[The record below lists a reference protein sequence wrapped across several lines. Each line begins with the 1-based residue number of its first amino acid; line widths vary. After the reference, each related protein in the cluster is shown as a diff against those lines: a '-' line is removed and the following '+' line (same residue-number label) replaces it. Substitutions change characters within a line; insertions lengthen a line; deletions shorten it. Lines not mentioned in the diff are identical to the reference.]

1 MTGTAEA
8 PTQADHDTGLDV
20 HLDVQ
25 GWPSTVRRS
34 GSGRTVVF
42 LHGAFFPS
50 RWLPFHD
57 ALAARFD
64 LVAPVTPGYLEG
76 GPPAWMLGWDDLVL
90 HQRALLDQLD
100 IERFD
105 LVGYD
110 IGGWMAANFAAF
122 HPERVRSLTVIAPM
136 GLRVPDAPP
145 MEWMAAD
152 PQRVVDAL
160 FNGDPGDHAD
170 LFPPPSD
177 IEGFVNA
184 YGENGVTAR
193 LIWEKRYD
201 TRLDRRLSNISVPAR
216 VITPADDR
224 IIPAVH
230 AQRWADTLRDATL
243 TTLDG
248 VGHALLVQDPAG
260 VADVVAD
267 FIESV
272 PASPTSPSAQTGAA
286 S

>member
-1 MTGTAEA
+1 MTDTAA
-8 PTQADHDTGLDV
+8 PTQTDIELDV
-20 HLDVQ
+20 E
-25 GWPSTVRRS
+25 GWPSTVRRA

-42 LHGAFFPS
+42 LHGAFFPT
-50 RWLPFHD
+50 RWLAFHD
-57 ALAARFD
+57 GLASRFD

-90 HQRALLDQLD
+90 HQRALLDALEVD
-100 IERFD
+100 RFD

-122 HPERVRSLTVIAPM
+122 HPERVRSLTVISPM
-136 GLRVPDAPP
+136 GLRVSDAPP

-160 FNGDPGDHAD
+160 FNGEPGDHAD

-201 TRLDRRLSNISVPAR
+201 TRLDRRLSNIDLPAH
-216 VITPADDR
+216 VITPVDDR

-230 AQRWADTLRDATL
+230 GERWAEVLPAATL
-243 TTLDG
+243 TTIDG
-248 VGHALLVQDPAG
+248 VGHALLVQDPAR

-272 PASPTSPSAQTGAA
+272 PASADQSGA
-286 S
+286 SS

>member
-1 MTGTAEA
+1 MTDTA
-8 PTQADHDTGLDV
+8 PVTTADRSIER
-20 HLDVQ
+20 DVQ
-25 GWPSTVRRS
+25 GWPTTVRRS

-42 LHGAFFPS
+42 LHGAFFPTK
-50 RWLPFHD
+50 WLPFHE

-64 LVAPVTPGYLEG
+64 LVAPVAPGYLEG
-76 GPPAWMLGWDDLVL
+76 GPPDWMLGFDDLVL
-90 HQRALLDQLD
+90 HQRALLDALD
-100 IERFD
+100 VDRFD

-122 HPERVRSLTVIAPM
+122 HPDRVRSLTAIAPM
-136 GLRVPDAPP
+136 GLRVPDAPA

-160 FNGDPGDHAD
+160 FNGEPGEHRD

-177 IEGFVNA
+177 IEGFVGA

-193 LIWEKRYD
+193 LIWERRYD
-201 TRLDRRLSNISVPAR
+201 TRLDRRLVNITVPAHL
-216 VITPADDR
+216 IAPADDR
-224 IIPAVH
+224 VVPAVH
-230 AQRWADTLRDATL
+230 AERWAEILPDSTL

-248 VGHALLVQDPAG
+248 VGHALLVQDPER
-260 VADVVAD
+260 VAAAVAD

-272 PASPTSPSAQTGAA
+272 PTDTTHADTRHADTTGAA

>member
-1 MTGTAEA
+1 MTDTATA
-8 PTQADHDTGLDV
+8 ALTAADRTIE
-20 HLDVQ
+20 LDVQ
-25 GWPSTVRRS
+25 GWPSTVYRS
-34 GSGRTVVF
+34 GTGRTVVF
-42 LHGAFFPS
+42 LHGAFFPT
-50 RWLPFHD
+50 RWLDVHE

-76 GPPAWMLGWDDLVL
+76 GPPDWLLGFDDLVL
-90 HQRALLDQLD
+90 HQRAMLDALGV
-100 IERFD
+100 ERFD

-122 HPERVRSLTVIAPM
+122 HPDRVRSLTAIAPM
-136 GLRVPDAPP
+136 GLRVPDAPA

-160 FNGDPGDHAD
+160 FNGEPGEHRG

-177 IEGFVNA
+177 IDGFVGA

-193 LIWEKRYD
+193 LIWERRYD
-201 TRLDRRLSNISVPAR
+201 TRLARRLANLDMPAHL
-216 VITPADDR
+216 VTPADDR
-224 IIPAVH
+224 VVPAIH
-230 AQRWADTLRDATL
+230 AERWAEILPNATV

-248 VGHALLVQDPAG
+248 VGHALLVQDPAR
-260 VADVVAD
+260 VAATVAD
-267 FIESV
+267 FIDAV
-272 PASPTSPSAQTGAA
+272 PATDTSATDTTGAT

>member
-1 MTGTAEA
+1 MTDTAA
-8 PTQADHDTGLDV
+8 PTQNDIQ
-20 HLDVQ
+20 LDVQ
-25 GWPSTVRRS
+25 GWPSTVRRA
-34 GSGRTVVF
+34 GTGRTVVF

-50 RWLPFHD
+50 KWLPFHE

-64 LVAPVTPGYLEG
+64 LVAPITPGYLEG
-76 GPPAWMLGWDDLVL
+76 GPPAWMLGWDDVVL

-100 IERFD
+100 VDQFD

-136 GLRVPDAPP
+136 GLRVPDAPA
-145 MEWMAAD
+145 MEWMAAN

-160 FNGDPGDHAD
+160 FNGDPGEHAG

-201 TRLDRRLSNISVPAR
+201 TRLDRRLSNIDVPAH
-216 VITPADDR
+216 VITPVDDR

-230 AQRWADTLRDATL
+230 GERWAEILPTSTL
-243 TTLDG
+243 TQLDG
-248 VGHALLVQDPAG
+248 VGHALLIQDPDR
-260 VADVVAD
+260 VASTVAD
-267 FIESV
+267 FIESI
-272 PASPTSPSAQTGAA
+272 PAATSAATSAAQTGA
-286 S
+286 SS